1 VTARLVL
8 PQVPQPAHLLIYLIS
23 LVQGYL
29 AFEDG
34 YARLGD
40 GSVHCAVLT
49 PLPNCT
55 GPVSIQTHEMIKIPL

>member
-1 VTARLVL
+1 M
-8 PQVPQPAHLLIYLIS
+8 PQSAHLPTYLVPS
-23 LVQGYL
+23 VQGYL

-49 PLPNCT
+49 PLPHCT
-55 GPVSIQTHEMIKIPL
+55 GPVSTPMFNQCII